1 MRFLLLLAL
10 SALLSA
16 CAGAAPGPSPTLTPD
31 ATAFAPSSAVR
42 YPANYRTDFYQY
54 VTVDRKDAVVRHIY
68 VSPAAVDALRA
79 GYPLP
84 DDTIVVVEAFK
95 AQVDAS
101 GQPLKDDQ
109 GHFVPGEPLDMLHV
123 SQKRSTWQA
132 SDFPSA
138 ARAGKWNF
146 GSFQYGSG
154 VPFNE
159 DLNACF
165 NCHQATP
172 GTDFLYSGRLLAQ
185 YAFNGQMLYSYCNL
199 RRRIPCD

>member
-1 MRFLLLLAL
+1 MRMLLLLVL

-16 CAGAAPGPSPTLTPD
+16 CAGLDPGPISTLAPQ
-31 ATAFAPSSAVR
+31 ATAFVPTSAVM

-54 VTVDRKDAVVRHIY
+54 VTVDRKDALVRHIY
-68 VSPAAVDALRA
+68 VSRAAVDALRA
-79 GYPLP
+79 GRPLP
-84 DDTIVVVEAFK
+84 DDTIVVVEAFH
-95 AQVDAS
+95 AQVDEA
-101 GQPLKDDQ
+101 GQPLKDAQ
-109 GHFVPGEPLDMLHV
+109 GHFVPGEPLVMVHV

-132 SDFPSA
+132 SDFPSS
-138 ARAGKWNF
+138 ARAGAWNF
-146 GSFQYGSG
+146 GSFEYGSG
-154 VPFNE
+154 APFNE